1 MSFSKISFTNA
12 GRALQAKALAGTP
25 LVFTKI
31 ALGSG
36 SLNGRDPA
44 TFTSLLELKVSLSI
58 SKTTREGQ
66 QVMLEANFSN
76 QDNNTGFYWR
86 EVGLFANDPT
96 LGEILY
102 CYGNAGNVAEYIQP
116 STSSSIEKVITLTA
130 VVGNAQNVTAIIN
143 TAAFATKKDISAM
156 TMSLSEVNSKLA
168 QKVNQDELLNG
179 LTPKDGVKTWSQLQ
193 TMTTGN
199 TIGDYYYCSD
209 GDGINP
215 AGNYRWTGNG
225 WSFGGTG
232 DQGYSVLKKDLEKL
246 DELTVTDTI
255 LLSSDNMESGS
266 INKDTGTEETSNNSI
281 RTSKY
286 IDISAITE
294 IQFKGETSSEYYVRL
309 VFYDTDKNYVSG
321 AGGVLAN
328 SGTIKLSIISGV
340 KYVRVVLA
348 FLTISDIGYVKPIL
362 TVKKYVSAE
371 YITGTLEEVKEKIAD
386 KTIISKINTVSFDS
400 DNVTNGTI
408 DKDTGV
414 ESESSTSC
422 ISNYIN
428 LGLTPVNIMAT
439 GKTANTFYVRPVF
452 YDADKTFISSPGGLD
467 VHKTP
472 QSFDIPTNARYM
484 KMVFAL
490 NATDV
495 GYVKPHVDI
504 YDIIPKN
511 SEYTND
517 WTIKYSKWVDIPS
530 GELLKYTDSRN
541 ACTNGFLRARKGD
554 TITLQA
560 PVSFSLLLFSDTD
573 SSKCYYNSYKDS
585 VFYSTYTFK
594 TDCYFMLN
602 FTNQEDKTAILSV
615 GDIVF
620 AENTIP
626 DVVAIAYDK
635 EHYDTVFVASA
646 WSSKDEKRVADY
658 VCDGVNDGEEL
669 QQAIWDLESRG
680 GGVLKLSNNK
690 YIIDTLFDSGND
702 EVGKF
707 GIYLTTNNYNVSLV
721 KIEGVNFP
729 NVLQPMYFTHCAR
742 LDMSAELYESL
753 SENELVNVIGVLPPI
768 INGTPKR
775 ASVGCTV
782 SIENV
787 AINIPAPQK
796 KIIGV
801 NCEYAYNMQLKGVHC
816 GLTEYAG
823 DPQTPNGKIINSNID
838 CIGIRTLYGYNW
850 GSGYRIDDC
859 NVRGWGL
866 GFDISGEHLIMQ
878 NACARFV
885 NTGFR
890 FGHFGDDQ
898 MMSHP
903 NTLINCCEE
912 WLLNGMVF
920 EGNSLGQSVNIIDF
934 NIEDMTSNGWGR
946 KTLATESVKGAYKG
960 TLTYTTT
967 KDSYKN
973 SQEKFWAGD
982 GSGKNI
988 LTRDLNDK
996 FSGTTSERP
1005 KYPQN
1010 NQQYFDTTL
1019 NKMLYY
1025 IDGNWVDAMGT
1036 IIN

>member
-1 MSFSKISFTNA
+1 MNDFFK
-12 GRALQAKALAGTP
+12 KP
-25 LVFTKI
+25 LVKVLMLKGEKGETGDVSKENFDKSINDLTDLISNNRSRIDNAQDGIKNTNSRI
-31 ALGSG
+31 DNLIVSSG
-36 SLNGRDPA
+36 SDSSAEVIDAR
-44 TFTSLLELKVSLSI
+44 
-58 SKTTREGQ
+58 
-66 QVMLEANFSN
+66 
-76 QDNNTGFYWR
+76 TGYDGT
-86 EVGLFANDPT
+86 VYNT
-96 LGEILY
+96 LG
-102 CYGNAGNVAEYIQP
+102 
-116 STSSSIEKVITLTA
+116 K
-130 VVGNAQNVTAIIN
+130 AIR
-143 TAAFATKKDISAM
+143 TQ
-156 TMSLSEVNSKLA
+156 VNNLR
-168 QKVNQDELLNG
+168 E
-179 LTPKDGVKTWSQLQ
+179 
-193 TMTTGN
+193 
-199 TIGDYYYCSD
+199 
-209 GDGINP
+209 
-215 AGNYRWTGNG
+215 
-225 WSFGGTG
+225 
-232 DQGYSVLKKDLEKL
+232 DLGKL

-255 LLSSDNMESGS
+255 LLSSDNIEPGT
-266 INKDTGTEETSNNSI
+266 INKDTGAEETSDSNLRS
-281 RTSKY
+281 SEY
-286 IDISAITE
+286 FDISAVTE
-294 IQFKGETSSEYYVRL
+294 IHFKGETSSEYYVRL
-309 VFYDTDKNYVSG
+309 VFYDADKKYVSG
-321 AGGVLAN
+321 ANGVLAN
-328 SGTIKLSIISGV
+328 SGTIKLPIIQGA

-348 FLTISDIGYVKPIL
+348 YISLSDLKYIKPAIL
-362 TVKKYVSAE
+362 INKYVNAE
-371 YITGTLEEVKEKIAD
+371 YITRTLEETKEKIAD
-386 KTIISKINTVSFDS
+386 KTIKSKINTVSFDS
-400 DNVTNGTI
+400 SNVANGTI
-408 DKDTGV
+408 DKNTGT
-414 ESESSTSC
+414 ESQSATSC
-422 ISNYIN
+422 ISDYIY
-428 LGLTPVNIMAT
+428 LGLTPVNIIVT
-439 GKTANTFYVRPVF
+439 GKATNIFYARPVF

-467 VHKTP
+467 VHENP
-472 QSFDIPTNARYM
+472 QSFDIPANARYM

-504 YDIIPKN
+504 YGTIQKTI
-511 SEYTND
+511 EYNND
-517 WTIKYSKWVDIPS
+517 WTIKYGKWVDIPS

-573 SSKCYYNSYKDS
+573 SSKCYYNSYKDG

-602 FTNQEDKTAILSV
+602 FINQEDKTATLSV

-620 AENTIP
+620 TEKTIP
-626 DVVAIAYDK
+626 DVVTIIYDK

-646 WSSKDEKRVADY
+646 WSSNDEKRIADY

-702 EVGKF
+702 EIGKF

-721 KIEGVNFP
+721 KIEGTNFP

-742 LDMSAELYESL
+742 LDMSVELYESL
-753 SENELVNVIGVLPPI
+753 GENELVNVIGILPPI
-768 INGTPKR
+768 VNGTPER
-775 ASVGCTV
+775 ASVGCTL

-801 NCEYAYNMQLKGVHC
+801 NGQYAYNMQLKAVHC
-816 GLTEYAG
+816 GLTDYAG
-823 DPQTPNGKIINSNID
+823 DPQDVNGKIINSTID

-878 NACARFV
+878 NSCARFV
-885 NTGFR
+885 NTGYR
-890 FGHFGDDQ
+890 FGHFGDDS

-912 WLLNGMVF
+912 WLLHGMVF
-920 EGNSLGQSVNIIDF
+920 ERNSLGQSINIIDF

-946 KTLATESVKGAYKG
+946 KTYATEETPGSYHG

-967 KDSYKN
+967 KDSYAN
-973 SQEKFWAGD
+973 AVHKFWED
-982 GSGKNI
+982 GSGVNI

-996 FSGTTSERP
+996 FSGTTANRP

-1025 IDGNWVDAMGT
+1025 IGGNWVDAMGT
-1036 IIN
+1036 TIN